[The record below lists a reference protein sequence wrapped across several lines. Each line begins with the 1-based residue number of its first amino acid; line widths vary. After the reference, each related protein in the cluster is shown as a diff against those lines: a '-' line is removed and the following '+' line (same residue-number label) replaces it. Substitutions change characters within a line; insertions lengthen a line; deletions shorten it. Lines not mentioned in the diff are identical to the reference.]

1 MFKFLPVAFAVPKPA
16 LHEGRVLRE
25 ARRIDLVRLVAASH

>member
-1 MFKFLPVAFAVPKPA
+1 MFKSLPVAFAVPTSA
-16 LHEGRVLRE
+16 LHEDRVIRE